1 MNPDHLVTEKQAAA
15 ILKKVN
21 RSRPKGPPL
30 DDFREQLETV
40 VEIVWAVDR
49 VAKHWNMADK
59 ALSHLCRAAIKAETA
74 LLDIQA
80 SSNRPEVAGFKDLL
94 HLKDVQNAL
103 AATKH
108 LEQVLSLL
116 PRALFRGR
124 GRRKQGRKPRLWYR
138 SLVENLSHIAMG
150 IGISATTDGDRV
162 AGEETP
168 FTMFVFEV
176 EKLLPAGTQ
185 SHSPAACARQ
195 IAREEKK
202 PRRRLH
208 DSGRTP

>member
-1 MNPDHLVTEKQAAA
+1 MNPDHLVTEEQAAA

-49 VAKHWNMADK
+49 VTKHWNMADK
-59 ALSHLCRAAIKAETA
+59 ALSHLCRAASKAESA

-80 SSNRPEVAGFKDLL
+80 SSNRAEVAGFEDLL
-94 HLKDVQNAL
+94 HLKDVQDAL

-108 LEQVLSLL
+108 LERALSLL
-116 PRALFRGR
+116 PSALLSGKDKRTR
-124 GRRKQGRKPRLWYR
+124 GRRPRLWYR
-138 SLVENLSHIAMG
+138 LFVENLSDIAAT
-150 IGISATTDGDRV
+150 IGMPATTDGDRV
-162 AGEETP
+162 AGKETL

-185 SHSPAACARQ
+185 SQLAGRM
-195 IAREEKK
+195 RET
-202 PRRRLH
+202 
-208 DSGRTP
+208 D